1 SRRAALTGMTDKP
14 WLRAYPPGVP
24 ATIDPDLYP
33 SLTALIET
41 SFARFAAQ
49 PAFTNRDVT
58 LSFADVERLSRAFA
72 AYLQSLPGLEPGER
86 VAVML
91 PNLLQSP
98 VVLAGVLRAGLTVVN
113 TNPLYTVPELHH
125 QLVDSGA
132 RAIVVLENYAHTV
145 EHAMPGTALETVI
158 VSRVG
163 DHFPPTQR
171 WLTDFVVRRVRKLV
185 PEWSIPGAREYRAA
199 LAEGARLPY
208 E

>member
-1 SRRAALTGMTDKP
+1 AEGQPRADDRAVARARRLRAPRGNADTAELRRRVHARARERLPRARGAIRRAARAVPARRRRAELRADAERRHPPERRGTGDHPREREGRSRRAALTGMTDKP

-86 VAVML
+86 VAV
-91 PNLLQSP
+91 
-98 VVLAGVLRAGLTVVN
+98 
-113 TNPLYTVPELHH
+113 
-125 QLVDSGA
+125 
-132 RAIVVLENYAHTV
+132 
-145 EHAMPGTALETVI
+145 
-158 VSRVG
+158 
-163 DHFPPTQR
+163 
-171 WLTDFVVRRVRKLV
+171 
-185 PEWSIPGAREYRAA
+185 
-199 LAEGARLPY
+199 
-208 E
+208 